1 MTQIVMT
8 TQMTELPIRKT
19 DILTQNHARRGPDES
34 SNGGRREE
42 DAFWYP
48 PHSVHCFPLVQ
59 CILHGRK
66 IYKSIQVQTRSLPL
80 QGSTYR
86 GAIPDSSSLSLQKK
100 DWIETRDGG
109 LLDLNLRCAA
119 ANTNRRSGMGPFSVS
134 RRNGSPP
141 FFHSS
146 VLYGESVYAMS
157 FLLLRTNPIHSRCI
171 GLSLCRVL
179 NVQTV
184 TLYQPIRHFTYKKN
198 SELTRKE
205 REIIRY
211 D

>member
-1 MTQIVMT
+1 
-8 TQMTELPIRKT
+8 
-19 DILTQNHARRGPDES
+19 
-34 SNGGRREE
+34 
-42 DAFWYP
+42 
-48 PHSVHCFPLVQ
+48 
-59 CILHGRK
+59 
-66 IYKSIQVQTRSLPL
+66 
-80 QGSTYR
+80 
-86 GAIPDSSSLSLQKK
+86 
-100 DWIETRDGG
+100 
-109 LLDLNLRCAA
+109 
-119 ANTNRRSGMGPFSVS
+119 MGPFSVS
-134 RRNGSPP
+134 RRNGSPL
-141 FFHSS
+141 FFHYS
-146 VLYGESVYAMS
+146 VLYGESVYVMS